1 MAPALVLAAALAS
14 PGPTPA
20 PAARPRCEWSEA
32 FARLEFP
39 GFAPGAALVPPRR
52 TKGRVR
58 WPNPRQRHVIQG
70 RLVAQVAIDARGR
83 TIDARIV
90 ERPAITPPW
99 PELEQSVLKDV
110 RKLRWAPATADGVAV
125 PVCLDLPVFETP
137 RRPEVP

>member
-1 MAPALVLAAALAS
+1 MAVLSAAQ
-14 PGPTPA
+14 A
-20 PAARPRCEWSEA
+20 PSAATGPRCEWSEA
-32 FARLEFP
+32 CGRLEFP
-39 GFAPGAALVPPRR
+39 PISANAALIPPRR
-52 TKGRVR
+52 TKGRIR

-83 TIDARIV
+83 TIDAHIA

-99 PELEQSVLKDV
+99 PELERSVLKDV